1 MGAMQKRTDPTE
13 RWRPVRGFEGRYEVS
28 TMGRVRKA
36 WPGAREPRILSP
48 HHRHN
53 EEKALYVVMFRD
65 GKRYQK
71 PVLRIVA
78 ETFLNAPPR
87 LFVVHR
93 NGLHSDNRLV
103 NVAVMTSQQVGRE
116 INYRWGCRPVVMID
130 PDGEIVECYR
140 SSREAA
146 RQNHISESSVR
157 RRCNREIT
165 DEFGLTGYSYRW
177 DDGL

>member
-1 MGAMQKRTDPTE
+1 MANLPKRIDPPE
-13 RWRPVRGFEGRYEVS
+13 RWKPVRGFEGRYEVS

-36 WPGAREPRILSP
+36 WPGAREPKILSQN
-48 HHRHN
+48 HRHTG
-53 EEKALYVVMFRD
+53 ERALYVWMFRD
-65 GKRYQK
+65 GKRYHK
-71 PVLRIVA
+71 PVLRVVA

-87 LFVVHR
+87 AYVVHK
-93 NGLHSDNRLV
+93 NGLHSDNRLA

-116 INYRWGCRPVVMID
+116 INYRWGCRPVVMINR
-130 PDGEIVECYR
+130 DGEIVECYR

-146 RQNHISESSVR
+146 RQNSLSENSVR
-157 RRCNREIT
+157 RRCNREIA